1 MLPAPRR
8 PLQRKST
15 VCGLNSLHPA
25 SNRAGPLYLNP
36 QPVSFLAALALPG
49 LLPRV
54 ALLALRF
61 RFEKYAQ
68 HTFSTET
75 ERRKNSGSSQSLASL
90 LRLTEPTNQSTNM
103 STALNNNSTRT
114 RVPGTVA
121 ISDDEMRRFAPS
133 VFASQPIE
141 GVSERYSF
149 LPTSSILN
157 GMRGNGWVPVRAQ
170 EQSVRTEA
178 RRGFQKHVVRFARV
192 EHLQTWEKNQVRP
205 EVVLVNSHDKSSAY
219 QLHCGLFRLVCT
231 NGMVVSDGTFQRIS
245 IKHSGFNPD
254 SVIEASFKVLTA
266 VPDIMNKVQ
275 LFQERLLTDAEQLAL
290 ATGAAAYRWEDLTK
304 APVNPSILLDPRRYG
319 DGAKDLWTTLNC
331 VQENIIRGGQRD
343 RSRRRPDG
351 SRMPKSRAIK
361 GVDEDMKLNKA
372 LWEMAEVLRN
382 GGAQ

>member
-1 MLPAPRR
+1 MSNLISARKICPAYFFDR
-8 PLQRKST
+8 
-15 VCGLNSLHPA
+15 
-25 SNRAGPLYLNP
+25 NRT
-36 QPVSFLAALALPG
+36 S
-49 LLPRV
+49 
-54 ALLALRF
+54 
-61 RFEKYAQ
+61 
-68 HTFSTET
+68 
-75 ERRKNSGSSQSLASL
+75 KNFGSSQSVASL

-103 STALNNNSTRT
+103 STALNNNSTRS

-149 LPTSSILN
+149 LPTSSILT
-157 GMRGNGWVPVRAQ
+157 GMRENGWVPVRAQ
-170 EQSVRTEA
+170 EQSILTEVRRA
-178 RRGFQKHVVRFARV
+178 FQKHIVPFARV
-192 EHLQTWEKNQVRP
+192 KHSLTLEKNQVRP

-231 NGMVVSDGTFQRIS
+231 NCMVVSDGTFQRIS
-245 IKHSGFNPD
+245 IKHSGFNPE

-275 LFQERLLTDAEQLAL
+275 LFQDRILTDAEQLAL

-304 APVNPSILLDPRRYG
+304 APVSPSMLLNPRRYG
-319 DGAKDLWTTLNC
+319 DGAKDLFITFNC
-331 VQENIIRGGQRD
+331 VQENIIHGGQRD

-361 GVDEDMKLNKA
+361 VFDEDMKLNKA
-372 LWEMAEVLRN
+372 LREMPEVLRKR
-382 GGAQ
+382 GAH